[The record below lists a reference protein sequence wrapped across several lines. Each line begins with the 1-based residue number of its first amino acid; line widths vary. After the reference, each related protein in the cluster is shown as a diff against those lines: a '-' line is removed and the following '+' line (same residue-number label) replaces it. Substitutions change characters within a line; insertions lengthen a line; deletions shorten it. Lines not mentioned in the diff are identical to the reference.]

1 MQNYKK
7 DIKIKKYGFRCLITI
22 KQKTRHKSR
31 VLCFWWTIRV
41 SPIPQRGPLGERR
54 LTARANPCRVL
65 VPNHDKVKHIPKGYV
80 PYFLVDD
87 QGAFATL
94 KENQRFSDPFQGSRP
109 CRLKRKKH
117 AHKRVFLV
125 LVDDQ
130 GLEPWAH

>member
-7 DIKIKKYGFRCLITI
+7 DIKII
-22 KQKTRHKSR
+22 KTRRKGGFFFKNILKFTR
-31 VLCFWWTIRV
+31 E
-41 SPIPQRGPLGERR
+41 PL
-54 LTARANPCRVL
+54 
-65 VPNHDKVKHIPKGYV
+65 
-80 PYFLVDD
+80 
-87 QGAFATL
+87 
-94 KENQRFSDPFQGSRP
+94 QGSRP